1 MKTINKQNM
10 NSENEPVS
18 RQTVVSGKRWVIKI
32 GSALLT
38 NNGQGL
44 DENLISHL
52 VENILDLLSQGK
64 EVVLVSSGAV
74 AAGVSKLGLKGR
86 PKKIHQ
92 LQAAAAVG
100 QMSLVQAYET
110 RFKQANKHTAQI
122 LLTHEDLS
130 NRKRY
135 LNARSTLLA
144 LIDLGVVPVINE
156 NDTVVTDEIR
166 FGDNDNLAAL
176 VANLIQANVMVIL
189 TNQNGMYDQDPND
202 NPQATLLDNLSADDP
217 TLKSMASGS
226 KDGLGRGGMI
236 TKVQSAS
243 LAARSGACTII
254 ANGAE
259 DHILGRLANGEVL
272 GTLLFAKNDL
282 ESARKQW
289 LASHLQ
295 MSGELVLDAGAVK
308 VLQNNNSS
316 LLAVGVI
323 EVQGKFARGDMV
335 CCVDQ
340 SGKAIARGLVNYS
353 SNHTRKILGQAS
365 DAIEQALGFVDEP
378 ELINRDN
385 LVLVS

>member
-1 MKTINKQNM
+1 MKAEAGNTQ
-10 NSENEPVS
+10 
-18 RQTVVSGKRWVIKI
+18 RQEIVAKKRWVVKI

-44 DENLISHL
+44 DEKVIANL
-52 VENILDLLSQGK
+52 VEDILSLLSQGK

-74 AAGVSKLGLKGR
+74 AAGVSKLGLKKR
-86 PKKIHQ
+86 PEKIHQ

-100 QMSLVQAYET
+100 QMSLVQAYESC
-110 RFKQANKHTAQI
+110 FKRGNKHTAQI
-122 LLTHEDLS
+122 LLTHDDLS

-144 LIDLGVVPVINE
+144 LIELGVVAVINE

-176 VANLIQANVMVIL
+176 VANLIQADVMVIL
-189 TNQNGMYDQDPND
+189 TNQHGMYDQDPRE
-202 NPQATLLDNLSADDP
+202 NPNAQLLNNVSADDP
-217 TLKSMASGS
+217 ALKNMASDS
-226 KDGLGRGGMI
+226 KDGLGKGGMI

-259 DHILGRLANGEVL
+259 KNILFRLAQGECL
-272 GTLLFAKNDL
+272 GTFFLANRDL

-289 LASHLQ
+289 IASHLQ
-295 MSGELVLDAGAVK
+295 MSGKLMLDDGAAK
-308 VLQNNNSS
+308 VLKNNHRS
-316 LLAVGVI
+316 LLAVGVTKV
-323 EVQGKFARGDMV
+323 EGNFARGDMV
-335 CCVDQ
+335 ACVDAT
-340 SGKAIARGLVNYS
+340 GRTIARGLVNYAAADA
-353 SNHTRKILGQAS
+353 RKIAGKGS
-365 DAIEQALGFVDEP
+365 DKIESLLGFMDEP

-385 LVLVS
+385 LVLVN

>member
-1 MKTINKQNM
+1 VEFEQMSSTNRSII
-10 NSENEPVS
+10 VDA
-18 RQTVVSGKRWVIKI
+18 KRWVVKV

-44 DENLISHL
+44 DIQAITRL
-52 VENILDLLSQGK
+52 VDQIEQLLKADK

-74 AAGVSKLGLKGR
+74 AAGIRKLGLKGR
-86 PKKIHQ
+86 PDKIHQ

-110 RFKQANKHTAQI
+110 QFQKYQRHTAQI
-122 LLTHEDLS
+122 LLTHDDLS

-135 LNARSTLLA
+135 LNARNTLLT
-144 LIDLGVVPVINE
+144 LIDMGVLAVINE

-176 VANLIQANVMVIL
+176 VANLIQADVMVIL
-189 TNQNGMYDQDPND
+189 TNKNGMYEQDPRD
-202 NPQATLLDNLSADDP
+202 NPAAKLLTDIDANDERLF
-217 TLKSMASGS
+217 SMASGS

-236 TKVQSAS
+236 TKVQSAA
-243 LAARSGACTII
+243 LASRSGACTLI

-259 DHILGRLANGEVL
+259 SNILMRLAQGENL
-272 GTLLFAKNDL
+272 GTLFRSNRSI

-295 MSGELVLDAGAVK
+295 MSGQLILDDGAVK
-308 VLQNNNSS
+308 VLKNNDKS
-316 LLAVGVI
+316 LLAVGVL
-323 EVQGKFARGDMV
+323 EVKGDFARGEMV
-335 CCVDQ
+335 LCCDTQ
-340 SGKAIARGLVNYS
+340 GKAVARGLVNYAAEDA
-353 SNHTRKILGQAS
+353 RKIAGKS
-365 DAIEQALGFVDEP
+365 SEAIESILGYMDEP

-385 LVLVS
+385 LVLV

>member
-1 MKTINKQNM
+1 MTNTNRKII
-10 NSENEPVS
+10 VDA
-18 RQTVVSGKRWVIKI
+18 KRWVVKV

-38 NNGQGL
+38 NNGEGL
-44 DENLISHL
+44 DLQAIIRL
-52 VENILDLLSQGK
+52 VDQIELLLKADK

-74 AAGVSKLGLKGR
+74 AAGIRKLGLKGR
-86 PKKIHQ
+86 PDKIHQ

-110 RFKQANKHTAQI
+110 QFQKYQRQTAQI
-122 LLTHEDLS
+122 LLTHDDLS

-135 LNARSTLLA
+135 LNARNTLLT
-144 LIDLGVVPVINE
+144 LIEMGVLAVINE

-176 VANLIQANVMVIL
+176 VANLIQADVMVIL
-189 TNQNGMYDQDPND
+189 TNQNGMYEQDPRENPEAKLLTDIDAND
-202 NPQATLLDNLSADDP
+202 ERLF
-217 TLKSMASGS
+217 SMASGS

-243 LAARSGACTII
+243 LASRSGACTLI

-259 DHILGRLANGEVL
+259 SDILMRLARGENL
-272 GTLLFAKNDL
+272 GTLFRSNRSI

-295 MSGELVLDAGAVK
+295 MSGQLVLDDGAVR
-308 VLQNNNSS
+308 VLKNNDKS
-316 LLAVGVI
+316 LLAVGVL
-323 EVQGKFARGDMV
+323 EVKGDFVRGEMVV
-335 CCVDQ
+335 CCDQ
-340 SGKAIARGLVNYS
+340 QGRAVARGLVNYGAEEA
-353 SNHTRKILGQAS
+353 RKIAGKSSEVIESILGYM
-365 DAIEQALGFVDEP
+365 EEP

-385 LVLVS
+385 LVLV

>member
-1 MKTINKQNM
+1 MK
-10 NSENEPVS
+10 SEQARQLLAS
-18 RQTVVSGKRWVIKI
+18 RKRWVVKI

-44 DENLISHL
+44 DEQVISK
-52 VENILDLLSQGK
+52 LSEDIVALMSMGK

-86 PKKIHQ
+86 PEKIHE

-100 QMSLVQAYET
+100 QMSLVQVYEAC
-110 RFKQANKHTAQI
+110 FKKQGKHTAQI
-122 LLTHEDLS
+122 LLTHDDLS

-144 LIDLGVVPVINE
+144 LIEMGVVPLINE

-176 VANLIQANVMVIL
+176 VTNLIQAEVMVLL
-189 TNQNGMYDQDPND
+189 TNQQGMYESDPRE
-202 NPQATLLDNLSADDP
+202 NPDASMLDNLSANDP
-217 TLKSMASGS
+217 RLMEMASGS

-243 LAARSGACTII
+243 LAARSGASTII

-259 DHILGRLANGEVL
+259 ANILKRLASGEVL
-272 GTLLFAKNDL
+272 GTLLLADKDP

-289 LASHLQ
+289 IASHLNMAGQ
-295 MSGELVLDAGAVK
+295 LVLDDGAVK
-308 VLQNNNSS
+308 VLRERNSS
-316 LLAVGVI
+316 LLPVGVTQ
-323 EVQGKFARGDMV
+323 VKGKFVRGEMV
-335 CCVDQ
+335 ACVDTKGQ
-340 SGKAIARGLVNYS
+340 VIARGLVNYNS
-353 SNHTRKILGQAS
+353 EEAARIAGKAS
-365 DAIEQALGFVDEP
+365 DAIESILGYIDEP

-385 LVLVS
+385 LVLC